1 MTRYPLLYRRNMELK
16 EEKKVKKI
24 KSMATLK
31 EEKIVRWAVDNK
43 ENWRRKEKVEADYRK
58 IKEMV
63 LQKFQR

>member
-1 MTRYPLLYRRNMELK
+1 MELK

>member
-1 MTRYPLLYRRNMELK
+1 MRYPPLYRRNMELK

-24 KSMATLK
+24 KSIATLK
-31 EEKIVRWAVDNK
+31 EEKIVRWAVDDK
-43 ENWRRKEKVEADYRK
+43 ENWRREEKVKVDYRK